1 LDIQHFS
8 DCTALSIPQM
18 LLVCSG
24 LMSQD
29 EGTPR
34 HVQEIITMSQIKLF
48 LFGPPRIEQNG
59 QSLALGVRKGMALLV
74 YLAVTR
80 QAYSRDAL
88 ATLFWPESN
97 QQEARASLRRMLY
110 RINQTLEMEILLA
123 ARDTVAVNPRVD
135 LWLDVADFS
144 QKVDDCLVDR
154 AMLTEEKYL
163 RQVEGAINLYT
174 DDFMAGFT
182 LPDCADFDDWQFFQ
196 REELRQFYAG
206 TLEQL
211 MGFYEEQ
218 AQYEQAI
225 FYARRWL
232 SLDRMHE
239 PVHRNLMRLYAYA
252 GQHSAA
258 LRQYEECARILHEE
272 LGVEP
277 DEETSELFEA
287 IRTRRLVSD
296 SKPATTLARLPVAS
310 QLTQPV
316 ATVAPVSQEP
326 EERYSLP
333 VEPQPLVGRD
343 IELAQLQNMLANP
356 RCRLITLVG
365 MGGMGKTHLALEVAH
380 TLVGCQISAFS
391 DGIVFVPLADRV
403 DVTDPAGVIIFA
415 MAEVLGLP
423 LSGQTKPAQQVLS
436 FLYNK
441 KMLIILDNLEHL
453 LHHQQEQDYAAP
465 VIDLLEKIL
474 ERAAGVKLLVTSR
487 EPLQL
492 QAEWRLDLEGLT
504 YPPSEEHETADTL
517 HSYSAVQ
524 LFVQLAQQVLP
535 SYQLMPENTPYVR
548 RLCRL
553 VAGSPL
559 ALKLAAAWV
568 RIFTCDRIVND
579 IEQNLDLLSTQM
591 RDIPARQRS
600 MRAVF
605 DYTWQLLSPEEQQ
618 LLLAISLFRG
628 GFTEAAVTEIA
639 GATPH
644 LLAGLIDRGL
654 LQVVSNA
661 QGIQYRLHDL
671 IRRYA
676 ADHLAANQAY
686 EQEIREKHTS
696 YYMNFLHKL
705 HRSLT
710 GSEQPQALA
719 VMRNNIENMHLMWER
734 ALAEGNLNALEKTV
748 GSFWRYYWSRT
759 PGQEGKQF
767 ISDAISH
774 LERTHGLQEHPQY
787 RAVLRILYGMRGE
800 FHYFLGDYELARID
814 FFKAL
819 QLAQQMGL
827 RKEEFDMLV
836 SLGSIARWRG
846 ETEIAQKQLHEALAV
861 YRELRQQTGI
871 ADVLHELAQLYFY
884 TGEYTRARECASESL
899 SISKELGRTDWIG
912 WALDAMAWVAF
923 CRGDYVD
930 ARSYYIESLSYFEK
944 IEHQLGIALALGGLG
959 MVIWASDREKY
970 AEAQSYL
977 ERSLAIARHIS
988 HQFHVSSR
996 LNVLAQISNDAEQYA
1011 SAQQYAEEG
1020 LAVAR
1025 KVGSSLFTANNLC
1038 CLAESL
1044 YYRGNLKESRA
1055 HVREALTLAY
1065 EIRQLPALT
1074 IALYC
1079 YATSLVIESEL
1090 GESEEADLS
1099 HQQVQALTLLE
1110 QVSQHSACWAVYREK
1125 ASRLLNELKLKWPA
1139 EIIKRA
1145 EICSQVHTFDEQVLA
1160 VLHEGLHPV
1169 IEVTSQVEGL
1179 TTL

>member
-1 LDIQHFS
+1 
-8 DCTALSIPQM
+8 
-18 LLVCSG
+18 
-24 LMSQD
+24 
-29 EGTPR
+29 
-34 HVQEIITMSQIKLF
+34 MSQIKLF

-59 QSLALGVRKGMALLV
+59 QFLALGVRKGMALLV

-80 QAYSRDAL
+80 QAYTRDAL

-110 RINQTLEMEILLA
+110 RINQTLDMEILLA
-123 ARDTVAVNPRVD
+123 AQDTVAVNPRVD
-135 LWLDVADFS
+135 LWVDTADFS
-144 QKVDDCLVDR
+144 QKVEDCLVDR
-154 AMLTEEKYL
+154 AMLTDEKCL
-163 RQVEGAINLYT
+163 RQVEEAINLYA

-182 LPDCADFDDWQFFQ
+182 LPDCAEFDDWQFFQ

-206 TLEQL
+206 NLEQL

-258 LRQYEECARILHEE
+258 LRQYEECARILDEE

-277 DEETSELFEA
+277 DEETIELFEA
-287 IRTRRLVSD
+287 IRTRRLASD
-296 SKPATTLARLPVAS
+296 SKPATTLKRLSVAG
-310 QLTQPV
+310 QLAQPL
-316 ATVAPVSQEP
+316 ATVAPEA
-326 EERYSLP
+326 EKRYSLP

-356 RCRLITLVG
+356 LCRLITLVG
-365 MGGMGKTHLALEVAH
+365 LGGMGKTHLALEVAH
-380 TLVGCQISAFS
+380 ALVDRQTSSFS

-415 MAEVLGLP
+415 MAEALGLP
-423 LSGQTKPAQQVLS
+423 LSGQTKPEQQVLN

-453 LHHQQEQDYAAP
+453 LHHQQEQNYAAP

-535 SYQLMPENTPYVR
+535 SYQLMQENTPYVR

-591 RDIPARQRS
+591 RNIPARQRS
-600 MRAVF
+600 MRAVL
-605 DYTWQLLSPEEQQ
+605 DYTWRLLSPEEQR
-618 LLLAISLFRG
+618 LLLALSVFRG
-628 GFTEAAVTEIA
+628 GFTELAVAEVA

-644 LLAGLIDRGL
+644 LLAGLTDRGL
-654 LQVVSNA
+654 LQVLSNA

-671 IRRYA
+671 TRRYA
-676 ADHLAANQAY
+676 ATHLAANSAY

-705 HRSLT
+705 HRALT

-734 ALAEGNLNALEKTV
+734 ALAEGNLDALEKAV

-767 ISDAISH
+767 FSDAISQ
-774 LERTHGLQEHPQY
+774 LEQAHGLQEHPQY
-787 RAVLRILYGMRGE
+787 RSVLRIIYGMRGE
-800 FHYFLGDYELARID
+800 FYYFLGDYELARID
-814 FFKAL
+814 FYKSL
-819 QLAQQMGL
+819 QLARQMGL
-827 RKEEFDMLV
+827 RKEEIDMLV
-836 SLGSIARWRG
+836 PLSSIARWRG
-846 ETEIAQKQLHEALAV
+846 ETEIAQKQLLEALAV
-861 YRELRQQTGI
+861 YRELRQQTSI

-884 TGEYTRARECASESL
+884 TGEYTKARECASESL

-923 CRGDYVD
+923 CQGEYVD
-930 ARSYYIESLSYFEK
+930 AQKYYTESLSYFEQ

-959 MVIWASDREKY
+959 MVTWASDREKY
-970 AEAQSYL
+970 AEAQSLL

-1011 SAQQYAEEG
+1011 SAQKYAEEG

-1055 HVREALTLAY
+1055 YVREALTLAY

-1090 GESEEADLS
+1090 GESEEANLG
-1099 HQQVQALTLLE
+1099 HQQVQALALLE
-1110 QVSQHSACWAVYREK
+1110 QVSRHSACWTVYREK
-1125 ASRLLNELKLKWPA
+1125 AGRLLNELKLKWPA
-1139 EIIKRA
+1139 EIIERA
-1145 EICSQVHTFDEQVLA
+1145 EMCNQAHTFDEQVLA
-1160 VLHEGLHPV
+1160 VLQGELYPV

-1179 TTL
+1179 TSL